1 MRVSFA
7 RVGGRVPPPDNDGV
21 QIDDDGHFSMW
32 RSIAPVIGRFAG
44 TLTDTELSGLQ
55 AEAKAAASAGDFTKP
70 PYPEGAVD
78 LIDLDGAHASLGS
91 NDAAEG
97 AWVPL
102 LGRLRRLLDELI
114 DEPRAAIAL
123 RVSDDGRSARLEHL
137 GDTAIDLDL
146 SRLSVRA
153 VLWGRGY
160 RKLGDWTADVAG
172 GQRVS
177 AAGAWS
183 MALPLDHGFR
193 TAPDRVV
200 HVYATF
206 AATENGQRA
215 DVRAQHTPPVP
226 E

>member
-21 QIDDDGHFSMW
+21 QIEDDGHFSMW

-44 TLTDTELSGLQ
+44 TLTGTELSGLQ

-91 NDAAEG
+91 NDTAEG

-102 LGRLRRLLDELI
+102 LARLRRLLDELI

-123 RVSDDGRSARLEHL
+123 RVSEDGRSARLEHL

-146 SRLSVRA
+146 SRLNVRA

-160 RKLGDWTADVAG
+160 RKLGDWTSDVAG
-172 GQRVS
+172 AQRVS
-177 AAGAWS
+177 AAGSWS
-183 MALPLDHGFR
+183 IALPLDHGFR
-193 TAPDRVV
+193 TAPGQVV